1 MIICNH
7 IYIYEYEYVLCVTVY
22 VYVNMY
28 THMQLLYLIH
38 IVQHGGQV
46 RAPQRAERR
55 VGAPVGGRRPPNER
69 NELGESVGNVSSI
82 VTISTNSN

>member
-1 MIICNH
+1 MCNCICICKH
-7 IYIYEYEYVLCVTVY
+7 AHTYAAFISY
-22 VYVNMY
+22 M
-28 THMQLLYLIH
+28 HIH

>member
-1 MIICNH
+1 MH
-7 IYIYEYEYVLCVTVY
+7 
-22 VYVNMY
+22 
-28 THMQLLYLIH
+28 IH

-82 VTISTNSN
+82 VTISTNNN